1 MLLKYAIMKKYF
13 FVPVAAFV
21 LFSCTGKPYEVGEV
35 DTWVPVYSSKAEAE
49 KIIQLTPQPIVN
61 GGKIATLGNYV
72 FQVETG
78 KGIHITD
85 YSNTT
90 APVKKSFISIAQC
103 QELTLKGNYLYTN
116 NMADLVVLDLST
128 TTAIKLTSRVVNAF
142 PDLAIQYPPASRAYF
157 VCADAS
163 KGQVI
168 GWELKKIKNP
178 KCKTP

>member
-1 MLLKYAIMKKYF
+1 MKKH
-13 FVPVAAFV
+13 VVLPLVALL

-35 DTWVPVYSSKAEAE
+35 DAWVPVYNTKAEAE
-49 KIIQLTPQPIVN
+49 KIIQLTPQPIVS

-72 FQVETG
+72 FQVEAG

-85 YSNTT
+85 YSNAA
-90 APVKKSFISIAQC
+90 APVKKSFIQIAQC

-116 NMADLVVLDLST
+116 NMADLVVLDLNN

-142 PDLAIQYPPASRAYF
+142 PDLAIQYPPAAKAYF
-157 VCADAS
+157 VCADAA

-168 GWELKKIKNP
+168 GWELKKVKNP